1 MERKYA
7 LRAVRQRLH
16 QSSFRE
22 AVIMAYNGRCALS
35 GLPEPLLLDAAHI
48 VPDGNERL
56 GQPVVEAPSRGL
68 RCPSDRHRSGLSA
81 ACIRAA
87 ARASRWPDA
96 QSLTRLNGAP
106 SICRTAS
113 RTTPI
118 ESDSRSAS
126 SGSRRQR
133 DSADRSVGGRLS
145 PARRVG
151 HRCSWLAGR
160 GLQSCQHSWPR
171 RPVTVVMRHRPVCS
185 IEVGRPVVHQAAPA
199 ISVHGTA
206 PMRHKRELALHGGGC

>member
-16 QSSFRE
+16 QASFRE

-68 RCPSDRHRSGLSA
+68 RCPSDRHRPGLSA

-96 QSLTRLNGAP
+96 QSPDAIEWCTIHLPNRVKDHPDRERLAV
-106 SICRTAS
+106 RFE
-113 RTTPI
+113 RFK
-118 ESDSRSAS
+118 E
-126 SGSRRQR
+126 
-133 DSADRSVGGRLS
+133 
-145 PARRVG
+145 
-151 HRCSWLAGR
+151 
-160 GLQSCQHSWPR
+160 
-171 RPVTVVMRHRPVCS
+171 
-185 IEVGRPVVHQAAPA
+185 AA
-199 ISVHGTA
+199 
-206 PMRHKRELALHGGGC
+206 